1 MTDLTSLAGRAALVT
16 GASRGIG
23 HGVAAALLARGAS
36 VTITGRHAP
45 ELDAAAAGLAAA
57 AGVDAGRVLAVAG
70 NAGDAAHR
78 AAAAEA
84 TVAAFGSLD
93 VLVNNAGINPQHGPL
108 VEADLDAVRKILDV
122 NVVAALGFVQQ
133 AHRVWMGAHGGAVVN
148 VASVAALRATGVIG
162 AYGASKAALLTLT
175 EELAGQLGPDIRVNA
190 VAPAVVRTRFAEAL
204 YARDEASVVAGY
216 PLGRIG
222 EPADVAEAVAFLVSD
237 AASWVTG
244 ATLRIDGGSLS
255 AGRHRQDPR

>member
-1 MTDLTSLAGRAALVT
+1 
-16 GASRGIG
+16 
-23 HGVAAALLARGAS
+23 
-36 VTITGRHAP
+36 
-45 ELDAAAAGLAAA
+45 
-57 AGVDAGRVLAVAG
+57 
-70 NAGDAAHR
+70 
-78 AAAAEA
+78 
-84 TVAAFGSLD
+84 
-93 VLVNNAGINPQHGPL
+93 
-108 VEADLDAVRKILDV
+108 
-122 NVVAALGFVQQ
+122 
-133 AHRVWMGAHGGAVVN
+133 MGAHGGAVVN

-175 EELAGQLGPDIRVNA
+175 EELAGQLGPGIRVNA

-255 AGRHRQDPR
+255 AGRHREDPR